1 MVAAAADTS
10 RREAALDLLLIVGVL
25 IASKALLL
33 RIDQIW
39 AFAGPISLLLTLGVA
54 HWRLGRRNIK
64 WSSIGL
70 TRPSNKGLLLA
81 YTLLALIVTIIAGEV
96 AGMVASAWFGP
107 PDAITQGIDARYQ
120 DRFGGVAGNPLQFA
134 LWLAIAWVIGG
145 FTEEVLFRGALF
157 CRLEALFSGV
167 PLAPLLAG
175 FGQAVLFGQQH
186 YYYQGSAGWAATGVI
201 ALISSLL
208 YLVFGRNLL
217 PLILSHGISNSIG
230 LTLLFL
236 QTPS

>member
-1 MVAAAADTS
+1 MAVADTT
-10 RREAALDLLLIVGVL
+10 RQEAALDLLIIVGVL
-25 IASKALLL
+25 IVSKSLLL

-39 AFAGPISLLLTLGVA
+39 AFAGPISLLLTLAFA
-54 HWRLGRRNIK
+54 HWRLGLQNIR

-70 TRPSNKGLLLA
+70 TRPKNVGLLFV
-81 YTLLALIVTIIAGEV
+81 YTVLALIVTIIAGEM

-120 DRFGGVAGNPLQFA
+120 DRFRGVAGNPLQFV
-134 LWLAIAWVIGG
+134 LWLAIAWIIGG

-157 CRLEALFSGV
+157 ARLEALFLGV
-167 PLAPLLAG
+167 PLASLLAG
-175 FGQAVLFGQQH
+175 VGQAVLFGQQH
-186 YYYQGSAGWAATGVI
+186 YYYQGSAGWVATAVI

-208 YLVFGRNLL
+208 YLVFRRNLV

-236 QTPS
+236 QNPS